1 MQMWGPPAPFTLS
14 CLSLSPSSSSGQY
27 KSKWPSD
34 WIYAWAQMSWG
45 LQAGE
50 TALRPPPPAQRGGLA
65 EAVKWSAQLLIAV
78 MVLREAVRAHQSG
91 VSPEQPAGGACGQRA
106 AQRAGWLPR
115 GSHSSI
121 PSRGAEGPD
130 SFIHSLCHSVMWSWA
145 LVGAT

>member
-14 CLSLSPSSSSGQY
+14 CLSLSPSSSSRQY

-50 TALRPPPPAQRGGLA
+50 TVLRPPPPAQRGGLA

-91 VSPEQPAGGACGQRA
+91 VSPEQPAGGGLWA
-106 AQRAGWLPR
+106 AGSPESRLAAKGLPLLHSQP
-115 GSHSSI
+115 GS
-121 PSRGAEGPD
+121 
-130 SFIHSLCHSVMWSWA
+130 
-145 LVGAT
+145 